1 MHPQNLPLTAFW
13 IFQVLHLNGNPL
25 GQLTDMAFVSAGLLN
40 LQKLYLP
47 NCSLTDVHPGAFSN
61 LVILIELEMSANQLR
76 TLHPGTFNG
85 NIRLRKLWLT
95 SNPLRSVTQSVRP
108 NLGAQTKTCARKA
121 QSRFAPVVLGC
132 VLGRLPLALHT

>member
-1 MHPQNLPLTAFW
+1 
-13 IFQVLHLNGNPL
+13 
-25 GQLTDMAFVSAGLLN
+25 MAFVSAGLLN

-61 LVILIELEMSANQLR
+61 LVILIELEMSGNQLR

-95 SNPLRSVTQSVRP
+95 SNPLRSVSATGP
-108 NLGAQTKTCARKA
+108 KIWETTKTWAFSRKV
-121 QSRFAPVVLGC
+121 QSRFA
-132 VLGRLPLALHT
+132 

>member
-1 MHPQNLPLTAFW
+1 
-13 IFQVLHLNGNPL
+13 
-25 GQLTDMAFVSAGLLN
+25 MAFVSAGLLN

-76 TLHPGTFNG
+76 TLHPGTFKG

-95 SNPLRSVTQSVRP
+95 SNPLRSVTGP
-108 NLGAQTKTCARKA
+108 K
-121 QSRFAPVVLGC
+121 F
-132 VLGRLPLALHT
+132 